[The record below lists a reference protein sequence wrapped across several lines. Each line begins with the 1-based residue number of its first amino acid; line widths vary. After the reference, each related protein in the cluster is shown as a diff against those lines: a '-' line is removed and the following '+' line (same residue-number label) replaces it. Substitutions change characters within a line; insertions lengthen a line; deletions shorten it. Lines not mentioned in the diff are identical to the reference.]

1 MSELPWPDRF
11 KRNLQVVE
19 IFAEGLSLREMS
31 DRVDITH
38 SAIVVILREVGLKC
52 AVRRSTRPSRKALR
66 NTEMAKAHAL
76 GKSFRELAERYQISR
91 QRCQAIV
98 AAQAPSPAVG
108 NASKG
113 DE

>member
-1 MSELPWPDRF
+1 MSELTWPERF
-11 KRNLQVVE
+11 KRNMLVVE
-19 IFAEGLSLREMS
+19 MFAEGLSLREMS
-31 DRVDITH
+31 DRTDITH
-38 SAIVVILREVGLKC
+38 PAIVSILRDVGLKC
-52 AVRRSTRPSRKALR
+52 AARGSIRPSRKAMR
-66 NTEMAKAHAL
+66 NAEMAKAHAL
-76 GKSFRELAERYQISR
+76 GKSFGELAERYQISR